1 MYESNFQFHERPF
14 VAAPQAVHY
23 FPAASIE
30 LARQN
35 LVRCIERA
43 EGPGLIIGP
52 AGTGKTLLCLN
63 LADYFRQRR
72 FQVAMLA
79 SARLGTRRA
88 LLQNILFE
96 LNLPYRGM
104 EEGELRLSLIDH
116 LEPRGSGAAG
126 LLLVVDEAHTLPLR
140 LIEEIRLISNFIRD
154 GQPRVRLILAGG
166 PELEE
171 RLASPKL
178 QSFQQRIAARCYL
191 QSLQRDE
198 TAQYVRH
205 QVRQVGGNP
214 DTLFTPDALRSI
226 HTATDGIPRLINQ
239 VCDHALVLAA
249 LNGQTQIDVPGIEEA
264 WADLQQLP
272 VPWQS
277 TPRTAVAPAES
288 SSVEFGQL
296 DEVPV
301 EASPAVLSLA
311 KLDETATATR
321 AAANLECIDRSLSA
335 LGNGEEWKVGA
346 LEGEL
351 SDAAEF
357 RPTAGSGTEVEI
369 VFTTPANPF
378 GEGFDEEEIVIDP
391 LATLAAERGA
401 TPRFEPDNL
410 PFTPPSSS
418 PRYEEIEEET
428 ENEVDGGA
436 LTISLGEDEFIPAS
450 DPVLPES
457 RHSAPPVR
465 KAIRNDRELSGRED
479 AARGRNP
486 LPINRPK
493 QREYRTLFSTLRG
506 R

>member
-14 VAAPQAVHY
+14 VAAPQAAHY

-43 EGPGLIIGP
+43 EGPGLIVGP

-116 LEPRGSGAAG
+116 LEPRGGGAG

-214 DTLFTPDALRSI
+214 DTLFTADALRAI

-249 LNGQTQIDVPGIEEA
+249 LNGQSQIDVSGIEEA

-277 TPRTAVAPAES
+277 TPRTAAAPTES

-296 DEVPV
+296 DEAPV
-301 EASPAVLSLA
+301 EASPTVLSLA

-321 AAANLECIDRSLSA
+321 AAANLDCIDRSLSA
-335 LGNGEEWKVGA
+335 LGNGEEWELGA

-357 RPTAGSGTEVEI
+357 QPAAGSGTEVEI
-369 VFTTPANPF
+369 IFTTPANPF

-410 PFTPPSSS
+410 PFAPSSS

-428 ENEVDGGA
+428 EHESDEAA
-436 LTISLGEDEFIPAS
+436 LTISLGEDEFNPAN

-457 RHSAPPVR
+457 YQAAPSVR
-465 KAIRNDRELSGRED
+465 KPIRNDRELIARED
-479 AARGRNP
+479 VAGGRKP
-486 LPINRPK
+486 LPVNRPK
-493 QREYRTLFSTLRG
+493 QREYHTLFSTLRG